1 MDEFPTFFEVGA
13 REKSLSRAVAR
24 LLSDRR
30 ESEGR
35 ARLTFSTMFFEIAQV
50 AASAALVGLRCA
62 AALSNG
68 RTVALQ
74 PESEPGADERA
85 SKSEDP
91 ALATSEIDKTTGN
104 YLDDVHA
111 ETEPSCRSPA
121 LVAAPT
127 GVGTA
132 GDIVPLLIDR
142 VPGCRLGFGHAELSE
157 IVWMRDAPSFFT
169 AGMGADNY
177 ATSMKAVT
185 NRVVDSWLS
194 RPDVQ
199 ALMSGPNRVIGVGCA
214 LDIGVE
220 DKAIVYALVA

>member
-1 MDEFPTFFEVGA
+1 
-13 REKSLSRAVAR
+13 
-24 LLSDRR
+24 
-30 ESEGR
+30 
-35 ARLTFSTMFFEIAQV
+35 MFFEIAQV

-127 GVGTA
+127 GVGT
-132 GDIVPLLIDR
+132 VQ
-142 VPGCRLGFGHAELSE
+142 V
-157 IVWMRDAPSFFT
+157 VTPSSLP
-169 AGMGADNY
+169 A
-177 ATSMKAVT
+177 AVQ
-185 NRVVDSWLS
+185 WLE
-194 RPDVQ
+194 
-199 ALMSGPNRVIGVGCA
+199 
-214 LDIGVE
+214 DIGTHWRRTWHTNTRTPTLML
-220 DKAIVYALVA
+220 ALTQTNVHAPPRI